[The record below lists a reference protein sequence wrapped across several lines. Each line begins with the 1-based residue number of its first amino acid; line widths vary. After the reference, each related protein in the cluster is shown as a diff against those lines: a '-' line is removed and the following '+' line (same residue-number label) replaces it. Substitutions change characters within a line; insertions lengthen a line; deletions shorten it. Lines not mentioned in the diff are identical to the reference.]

1 MNMRDG
7 LYALLRMAIGW
18 HFLYEGVWKLVQEN
32 WSAKG
37 FLQSSD
43 WFADAIHPRE
53 GFPYAFNNGAD
64 AICVGMFD
72 FQMVENVNL
81 VNKIFAKG
89 LPARKRKW
97 N

>member
-1 MNMRDG
+1 MMNMRDG

-43 WFADAIHPRE
+43 WFAGP
-53 GFPYAFNNGAD
+53 
-64 AICVGMFD
+64 
-72 FQMVENVNL
+72 L
-81 VNKIFAKG
+81 
-89 LPARKRKW
+89 
-97 N
+97 